1 MNYVNSKDSTRIAY
15 EKNGKGSELIII
27 GGSLADHQMYIPLA
41 SELSKK
47 FSVINFDRRNRG
59 KSDTSTNHTVE
70 TELQDLE
77 AIFKLCKNA
86 PIVYGHSAGAAL
98 AIRAAA
104 IGFTISNLILS
115 DLPFSPINENSE
127 SEIHKFQEEYTEI
140 KKLLE
145 IGNKTGAVKYFLK
158 DFGMTEEQLDEFVA
172 SAHGKKTINLGTTLP
187 IDYEILENGLVPAHH
202 LKNIKTPTTILTAD
216 YGLQVAE
223 DVAKHLSNVSIK
235 MLETPSHSAPVTEIS
250 KYIFN
255 LIKEH

>member
-1 MNYVNSKDSTRIAY
+1 M
-15 EKNGKGSELIII
+15 
-27 GGSLADHQMYIPLA
+27 ADHQMYMPLA

-104 IGFTISNLILS
+104 IGFKISNLILS

-127 SEIHKFQEEYTEI
+127 SEIHKFEQECTEI

-158 DFGMTEEQLDEFVA
+158 DLGMTEEQLDEFVA
-172 SAHGKKTINLGTTLP
+172 SAQGKKAINLGTTL
-187 IDYEILENGLVPAHH
+187 
-202 LKNIKTPTTILTAD
+202 
-216 YGLQVAE
+216 
-223 DVAKHLSNVSIK
+223 LSASPK
-235 MLETPSHSAPVTEIS
+235 
-250 KYIFN
+250 
-255 LIKEH
+255 

>member
-1 MNYVNSKDSTRIAY
+1 MNYIKSKDKTEIAY
-15 EKNGKGSELIII
+15 EKTGSGTELVII

-77 AIFKLCKNA
+77 AIFKLCENA
-86 PIVYGHSAGAAL
+86 PMVYGHSAGAAL

-115 DLPFSPINENSE
+115 DLPFSPIDENSI
-127 SEIHKFQEEYTEI
+127 SEIDKFQKEYAEI
-140 KKLLE
+140 KRLLE
-145 IGNKTGAVKYFLK
+145 IGSKTEAVKFFLK
-158 DFGMTEEQLDEFVA
+158 DFGMTEEQLDEFIA
-172 SAHGKKTINLGTTLP
+172 SAPGKKAINLGTTLP
-187 IDYEILENGLVPAHH
+187 IDYEILENGLVPGHH
-202 LKNIKTPTTILTAD
+202 LKSIKTPTMILTAD

-235 MLETPSHSAPVTEIS
+235 MLKTPAHSAPVTEIS
-250 KYIFN
+250 KHIFN
-255 LIKEH
+255 LIKEY

>member
-1 MNYVNSKDSTRIAY
+1 MNHVKSKDNTLIAY

-77 AIFKLCKNA
+77 AIFKLCENA
-86 PIVYGHSAGAAL
+86 PMVYGHSAGAAL

-115 DLPFSPINENSE
+115 DLPFSPI
-127 SEIHKFQEEYTEI
+127 
-140 KKLLE
+140 
-145 IGNKTGAVKYFLK
+145 
-158 DFGMTEEQLDEFVA
+158 D
-172 SAHGKKTINLGTTLP
+172 GK
-187 IDYEILENGLVPAHH
+187 V
-202 LKNIKTPTTILTAD
+202 
-216 YGLQVAE
+216 QR
-223 DVAKHLSNVSIK
+223 
-235 MLETPSHSAPVTEIS
+235 
-250 KYIFN
+250 
-255 LIKEH
+255 